1 MGATNKVVCKTVND
15 TATVITNR
23 PDLKLKAPLI
33 QVGHPNEAAHVA
45 AVNAA
50 QDPPTI
56 AEGLAFASLAN
67 QLSQIKTWSPSS
79 EATN

>member
-23 PDLKLKAPLI
+23 PDLGLKTPLI
-33 QVGHPNEAAHVA
+33 TAGHPNEAAHVA
-45 AVNAA
+45 AVNFA
-50 QDPPTI
+50 QDPPTR
-56 AEGLAFASLAN
+56 AEALAAANLAN
-67 QLSQIKTWSPSS
+67 QLSQTKTWSPSS